1 MLETIGTAEE
11 IRPQI
16 AGRPLRQALDYWQ
29 SLPAKNG
36 LPSRASID
44 PMAIPKLLPTTF
56 IVRVLPDG
64 GFVYQLAGTMI
75 EEKYQLG
82 TLRDKTPEE
91 VMGPAASKVIEPYT
105 RVRDTGLLFY
115 REASMEWVHHSRKF
129 SRYRVLL
136 MPLGDDGASVDMI
149 FGVQEFLAG

>member
-1 MLETIGTAEE
+1 MLEIFGTADEL
-11 IRPQI
+11 RPQI
-16 AGRPLRQALDYWQ
+16 AGKPLPQALAYWQ

-36 LPSRASID
+36 MPARAAID
-44 PMAIPKLLPTTF
+44 PMAIPKLLPTAF
-56 IVRVLPDG
+56 IVRVLEEG
-64 GFVYQLAGTMI
+64 GFRYQLAGTMV

-91 VMGPAASKVIEPYT
+91 VMGAAAPKVIEPYS
-105 RVRDTGLLFY
+105 RIRDTGLLFY
-115 REASMEWVHHSRKF
+115 REASMEWVHHSRKY

-136 MPLGDDGASVDMI
+136 MPLSDDGTRVDMI